1 MLQSLGILF
10 AENFQ
15 YIRSQR
21 KAGFW
26 RAGLTREKVR
36 EAGLYA
42 NLLMKSHARVSG
54 VKLKQQLN
62 LGSFVA
68 SDAKFSCNSEDVLH
82 EAQPCTV
89 ASCFYSAGISI
100 GNQSLK
106 GRGAADSQS
115 KAASVSTKQSPK

>member
-1 MLQSLGILF
+1 MLQPLGILF
-10 AENFQ
+10 AEIFQ

-26 RAGLTREKVR
+26 RAGLTREKAR
-36 EAGLYA
+36 EVGLYA
-42 NLLMKSHARVSG
+42 NLLMKSQARVDG

-62 LGSFVA
+62 LGSFLA

-82 EAQPCTV
+82 EAQSCRV

-106 GRGAADSQS
+106 GLGAADSQS
-115 KAASVSTKQSPK
+115 KAASISTKQSPE